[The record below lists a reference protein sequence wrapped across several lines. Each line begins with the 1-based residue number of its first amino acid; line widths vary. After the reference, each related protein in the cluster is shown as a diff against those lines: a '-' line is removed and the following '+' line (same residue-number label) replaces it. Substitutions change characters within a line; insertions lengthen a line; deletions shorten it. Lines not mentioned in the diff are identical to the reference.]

1 MEVKE
6 TLTVKDA
13 ENAQRGIL
21 ELVLGY
27 PGYPDTFQADNSTV
41 KWNSVNEDSSIG
53 LYPMQG
59 AMYIKKYVSGSYVAQ
74 MPFQMVFKSSPT
86 TNRANLDAQEMMT
99 ELADWMEQGGIDF
112 KDPHLSLEAIERTS
126 PVFSGGQNEKEV
138 IYAVNM
144 QLRYFYRK

>member
-1 MEVKE
+1 MEEKE

-21 ELVLGY
+21 ELVLSY

-41 KWNSVNEDSSIG
+41 KWNSAETDSSIG

-74 MPFQMVFKSSPT
+74 MPFQMTFKSSPT
-86 TNRANLDAQEMMT
+86 TNLANLDAQEMLT
-99 ELADWMEQGGIDF
+99 ALADWLEQSDIDF
-112 KDPHLSLEAIERTS
+112 KDGSD
-126 PVFSGGQNEKEV
+126 
-138 IYAVNM
+138 
-144 QLRYFYRK
+144 